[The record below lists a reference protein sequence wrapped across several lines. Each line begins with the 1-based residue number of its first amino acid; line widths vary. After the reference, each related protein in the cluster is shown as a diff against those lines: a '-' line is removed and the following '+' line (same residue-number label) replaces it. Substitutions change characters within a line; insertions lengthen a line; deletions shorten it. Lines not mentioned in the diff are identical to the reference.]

1 MQYRIP
7 SIAYQIIEVGIN
19 FYTIYGHFTIEHE
32 EEQVKC
38 RQKEYLVQHI
48 TKKFQNNQRTR
59 QFIDLLFINKSYTPA
74 NFELTAMSMIIMRI
88 IINIPIIMYNA
99 STNYDDYAPSK

>member
-32 EEQVKC
+32 EEQVKS
-38 RQKEYLVQHI
+38 RQKEYLV
-48 TKKFQNNQRTR
+48 
-59 QFIDLLFINKSYTPA
+59 
-74 NFELTAMSMIIMRI
+74 
-88 IINIPIIMYNA
+88 
-99 STNYDDYAPSK
+99 